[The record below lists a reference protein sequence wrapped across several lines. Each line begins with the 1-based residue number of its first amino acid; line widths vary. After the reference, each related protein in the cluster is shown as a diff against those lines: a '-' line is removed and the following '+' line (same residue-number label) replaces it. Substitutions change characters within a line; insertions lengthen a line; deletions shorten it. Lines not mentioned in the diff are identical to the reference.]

1 LPVTR
6 AEACCAFR
14 RVRTAA
20 LAVLAVAMFL
30 VAEASTAQ
38 VSGAEPNKAAEP
50 SAALPEGQPTYE
62 QLQTQILLLKESIN
76 RLEQPAHLQFLQYQ
90 AAVMEMNISQLK
102 AQWVAGYVVLALV
115 ALVVLAGTTF
125 AAFQLWKSVTIGGVQ
140 GSHDLELSASRVRVT
155 SSVVGV
161 VVLAISLGFLY
172 IYAREIYQ
180 LHPLELS
187 APESS
192 PK

>member
-1 LPVTR
+1 MR

-30 VAEASTAQ
+30 LVAGASTAQ
-38 VSGAEPNKAAEP
+38 VSGAEPNKAG
-50 SAALPEGQPTYE
+50 AALPEGQPTYE
-62 QLQTQILLLKESIN
+62 QLQTQISLLNEHIN
-76 RLEQPAHLQFLQYQ
+76 QLEQPAYLKSLQYQ
-90 AAVMEMNISQLK
+90 AAVMDINISQLK

-115 ALVVLAGTTF
+115 VLVVLAGTTF
-125 AAFQLWKSVTIGGVQ
+125 AGFQLWKSVTIGGVQ
-140 GSHDLELSASRVRVT
+140 GSSDLELSASRVRVT

-180 LHPLELS
+180 LHTLELS